1 MKVDQSQSFSGLSFA
16 KSLPNLPG
24 VYRMLASDQSVL
36 YVGKAVDLKKR
47 VSSYFRSGA
56 KLSPRIQLMIK
67 QVVSIE
73 TTVTRSES
81 EALVLENNLIKSLKP
96 KYNILFR
103 DDKSYPY
110 IRLTNHDYPKLSSY
124 RGIIDKKHQYFG
136 PFTNT
141 YAVRESI
148 HLLQKVFKLRTCED
162 TVFSNRSRPCLLNQI
177 HRCSGPCVGKISPKE
192 YNEDVGNA
200 ILLLQGKE
208 NEVIQALERSMSA
221 FSAALE
227 YEKAAAIRDRIRS
240 LASVRETQFVSS
252 SGDQSVDIISVVSVE
267 EIVGINLTI
276 VRGGAHRGDKVF
288 YPKNASAQDD
298 IASLEAFIAQH
309 YQKGDLPD
317 EVVVNK
323 KINKQLFSDFF
334 KQVFGRKIRISDN
347 PKGDRRM
354 WLKMSERNITLS
366 VEQRLQAKETQVMRL
381 SELQSLIDLEALP
394 SRIECFDISHTMGE
408 ATVASCVVY
417 DKGGMQTSEYRR
429 FNIEDVKPGD
439 DYAAIR
445 QVVLRRYKAIVAG
458 EGVFPDVILIDG
470 GKGQLTSALDAL
482 NELGLTDLPVIGV
495 AKGPERKPGM
505 EELIIGYTGEVV
517 SLPENNPGLHLI
529 QQVRDESHRFAL
541 QGHRKRRDKKRKRS
555 RLEDIVGVGAKRRQ
569 RLLAQFGGVR
579 EVSAASV
586 EELAK
591 VDGISAR
598 LAEEIYRQL
607 H

>member
-1 MKVDQSQSFSGLSFA
+1 M
-16 KSLPNLPG
+16 
-24 VYRMLASDQSVL
+24 
-36 YVGKAVDLKKR
+36 
-47 VSSYFRSGA
+47 
-56 KLSPRIQLMIK
+56 
-67 QVVSIE
+67 
-73 TTVTRSES
+73 
-81 EALVLENNLIKSLKP
+81 
-96 KYNILFR
+96 
-103 DDKSYPY
+103 
-110 IRLTNHDYPKLSSY
+110 
-124 RGIIDKKHQYFG
+124 
-136 PFTNT
+136 
-141 YAVRESI
+141 
-148 HLLQKVFKLRTCED
+148 
-162 TVFSNRSRPCLLNQI
+162 
-177 HRCSGPCVGKISPKE
+177 
-192 YNEDVGNA
+192 
-200 ILLLQGKE
+200 
-208 NEVIQALERSMSA
+208 
-221 FSAALE
+221 
-227 YEKAAAIRDRIRS
+227 
-240 LASVRETQFVSS
+240 
-252 SGDQSVDIISVVSVE
+252 
-267 EIVGINLTI
+267 
-276 VRGGAHRGDKVF
+276 
-288 YPKNASAQDD
+288 
-298 IASLEAFIAQH
+298 
-309 YQKGDLPD
+309 
-317 EVVVNK
+317 
-323 KINKQLFSDFF
+323 
-334 KQVFGRKIRISDN
+334 FGRKIRISDN

-394 SRIECFDISHTMGE
+394 SGIECFDISHTMGE

-445 QVVLRRYKAIVAG
+445 QVVLRRYKGIVAG

-482 NELGLTDLPVIGV
+482 NELALTDLPVIGV